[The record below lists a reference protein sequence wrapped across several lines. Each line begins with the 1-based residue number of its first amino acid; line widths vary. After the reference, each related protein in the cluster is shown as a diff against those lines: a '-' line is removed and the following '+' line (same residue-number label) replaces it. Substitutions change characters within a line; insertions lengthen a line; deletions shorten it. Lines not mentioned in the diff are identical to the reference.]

1 MSITLEETLH
11 ENSSEL
17 REKGC
22 GVDDDNEK
30 FPDRIPNPYSQQ
42 DTPTYKPW
50 GWDVIDSEKSAVHL
64 HERASLS
71 ESLQTA
77 LHT

>member
-22 GVDDDNEK
+22 GVDDDNQTV
-30 FPDRIPNPYSQQ
+30 PGRITNPYTHQ

-50 GWDVIDSEKSAVHL
+50 GWDVIDSRKSAVHL
-64 HERASLS
+64 HERYGLS
-71 ESLQTA
+71 ESLQTT
-77 LHT
+77 LYT